1 MVEIIGY
8 VALALGF
15 IAVIVSN
22 VVAAQKKKQQLMERT
37 NNYEKEFEESKY
49 QENVLT
55 YTFVRLKKIMIN
67 SQQTDFLKFSLT
79 HFKHFRKIQN

>member
-49 QENVLT
+49 QEKC
-55 YTFVRLKKIMIN
+55 FDIHICKIKKRL
-67 SQQTDFLKFSLT
+67 
-79 HFKHFRKIQN
+79 